1 MAKDLGADEALARTV
16 LLIANDVFNK
26 EKGEDPGLER
36 DILAGLH
43 TTSIRIV
50 ADDLNLSSHSGQSCV
65 VALAGLTAMM
75 GIRVTLDMPNVRL
88 VNAQPPLR
96 GTHIVEALKEYAS
109 DMVPGA
115 VMGEADSPDDLVIVI
130 GSSPFYGDN
139 QFTLTG
145 TDWSFELS
153 CQPRGTTWTAEIAI
167 GALAGAA
174 AAAAEAFR
182 AALSVI
188 SANSGIPLPSQ
199 SRNHIDFNRV
209 VRVDLGHPL
218 LNTDAVDLSDVDV
231 VSAGAITSAALYCL
245 RRLVGVRGQ
254 FRFFDE
260 DTLELSNLNRYMF
273 GRRSDLG
280 RNKAELL
287 SGYKTPNVKIS
298 YVPTMFSDQWV
309 KEHGPLA
316 PTVLVGVDDIPS
328 RWTVQRAAPLWCC
341 VGATSHLWPVLVS
354 THNDGEP
361 CAGCAHPNDSDVDG
375 EIPTISFVSFWAGI
389 LQVRALLLHALG
401 AISELPQILVAP
413 AGLLGDHGV
422 TRMELPPNEVCPV
435 QCRASRAM
443 WQTETTKSA
452 LYNSTWQA
460 RSS

>member
-1 MAKDLGADEALARTV
+1 M
-16 LLIANDVFNK
+16 
-26 EKGEDPGLER
+26 
-36 DILAGLH
+36 
-43 TTSIRIV
+43 TSIRIV

-75 GIRVTLDMPNVRL
+75 GIRVTLDMPNVSL
-88 VNAQPPLR
+88 VHAQPPLR
-96 GTHIVEALKEYAS
+96 GTHIVEALEAYAS
-109 DMVPGA
+109 DMVPGT
-115 VMGEADSPDDLVIVI
+115 VMGEATSPDDLVIVI
-130 GSSPFYGDN
+130 GSSPFHGDN

-153 CQPRGTTWTAEIAI
+153 CQPGRTTWTAEIAI

-174 AAAAEAFR
+174 AAASEAFR

-188 SANSGIPLPSQ
+188 SATSGIPLPSQ

-218 LNTDAVDLSDVDV
+218 LKTDEVNLSDVDV

-245 RRLVGVRGQ
+245 RRLVNVRGRL
-254 FRFFDE
+254 RFFDE
-260 DTLELSNLNRYMF
+260 DNLELSNLNRYML

-280 RNKAELL
+280 RNKGELL
-287 SGYKTPNVKIS
+287 SDYKTPNVKIS
-298 YVPTMFSDQWV
+298 YVPRMFSDQWV
-309 KEHGPLA
+309 EEHGPLA

-361 CAGCAHPNDSDVDG
+361 CAGCAHPTDSDVDG

-389 LQVRALLLHALG
+389 LQVRALLLHAFG
-401 AISELPQILVAP
+401 AIPESPQVLVAP
-413 AGLLGDHGV
+413 AGLFGDRGV
-422 TRMELPPNEVCPV
+422 TRMGLPPSDVCPV
-435 QCRASRAM
+435 QCHASRAM
-443 WQTETTKSA
+443 WHADTTKSA
-452 LYNSTWQA
+452 LHNSTWQSG
-460 RSS
+460 SS